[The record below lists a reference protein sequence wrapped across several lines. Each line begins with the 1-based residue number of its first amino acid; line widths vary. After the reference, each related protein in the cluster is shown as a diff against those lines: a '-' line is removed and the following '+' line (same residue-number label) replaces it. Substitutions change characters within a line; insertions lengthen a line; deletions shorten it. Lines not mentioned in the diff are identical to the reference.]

1 MVVVT
6 MSLLVLMETCGA
18 AELVKLSMV
27 KSTVSA
33 PSMSASSKV
42 CVAITRSSTGPE
54 AVAVY
59 TIVASPT
66 VVKLGVIV
74 NVPLAVVTVMGAG
87 AVKSRGVPLNVM
99 PLMSAG
105 PAEVVDAVRSKV
117 IVSLIWISPLILIV
131 WVAEFPSSTLVSP
144 ASDTSD
150 SSSSLIVVV
159 TVMSSTIV
167 PVPSSPSRRM
177 SAPDV
182 LDGLSRIIS

>member
-42 CVAITRSSTGPE
+42 CVAITRLSTGPE

-59 TIVASPT
+59 SIVATPT
-66 VVKLGVIV
+66 VVVGVIV
-74 NVPLAVVTVMGAG
+74 NVPLAVVTVMGPG
-87 AVKSRGVPLNVM
+87 AVKLRGVPLNVM

-117 IVSLIWISPLILIV
+117 IVSLI
-131 WVAEFPSSTLVSP
+131 
-144 ASDTSD
+144 
-150 SSSSLIVVV
+150 
-159 TVMSSTIV
+159 
-167 PVPSSPSRRM
+167 
-177 SAPDV
+177 
-182 LDGLSRIIS
+182 